1 MADMVYKAEQVLKLT
16 SEGTLHKSQIPIP
29 FKGLTD
35 STCSMT
41 DTVLIAE
48 VPILASFRTMP
59 VLV

>member
-16 SEGTLHKSQIPIP
+16 SEGTPHKSQIPIP